1 MYSSSLLFRFKD
13 LCLGIR
19 HHLKR
24 LKDHVIE
31 FQAQSKDILLFRYE
45 NPNKISRNNVIA
57 IMLVPMYTFMAS
69 TMYDLRTE
77 LTQKR
82 EQVTEIIDKKQS
94 GWAYKA
100 TIFSATKYVGAFFFI
115 FGK

>member
-1 MYSSSLLFRFKD
+1 M
-13 LCLGIR
+13 
-19 HHLKR
+19 
-24 LKDHVIE
+24 
-31 FQAQSKDILLFRYE
+31 
-45 NPNKISRNNVIA
+45 
-57 IMLVPMYTFMAS
+57 MLVPMYTFMAS

-82 EQVTEIIDKKQS
+82 DQVTEIIDKKQS

-100 TIFSATKYVGAFFFI
+100 TIFSATKYVGALFFV

>member
-1 MYSSSLLFRFKD
+1 M
-13 LCLGIR
+13 
-19 HHLKR
+19 
-24 LKDHVIE
+24 
-31 FQAQSKDILLFRYE
+31 
-45 NPNKISRNNVIA
+45 
-57 IMLVPMYTFMAS
+57 MLVPMYTFMAS

-82 EQVTEIIDKKQS
+82 KDQVADILDKKQS

-100 TIFSATKYVGAFFFI
+100 TIFSATKYVGALFFV

>member
-1 MYSSSLLFRFKD
+1 
-13 LCLGIR
+13 
-19 HHLKR
+19 
-24 LKDHVIE
+24 
-31 FQAQSKDILLFRYE
+31 
-45 NPNKISRNNVIA
+45 
-57 IMLVPMYTFMAS
+57 MYTFMAS

-82 EQVTEIIDKKQS
+82 DQVTEIIDKKQS